1 MHGSTDKEKQKRG
14 GGRRRTEATERGL
27 VHVHTRRIEL
37 SYKFFSTVVR
47 RDDINQS
54 LSRNSLLLVVDLKR
68 IDREEL
74 KRREKRENQGK
85 GARISVGRSLEK
97 REMERKKNAKK
108 KKKRKKKKKSILFTL
123 YLNR

>member
-54 LSRNSLLLVVDLKR
+54 LSRNSLLLVVDLKKDRSRR
-68 IDREEL
+68 IE
-74 KRREKRENQGK
+74 KKREKREPGK
-85 GARISVGRSLEK
+85 GSKNIRRKKSREK
-97 REMERKKNAKK
+97 RDGEKKKCKK
-108 KKKRKKKKKSILFTL
+108 KKKVSCLPSILIA
-123 YLNR
+123 NDES